1 MRVTVTTSG
10 SRGAVQPYVA
20 LGSGL
25 KAAGH
30 EVRIAAQ
37 EHFEGFVRA
46 RGLGFSP
53 ISGDPFQL
61 VAKLLEDGSNPLA
74 FARRFRRILE
84 PVMEQN
90 LEEYLGACRDA
101 EAVIYTPVGFLGY
114 YVALALGVPQV
125 GAALHPLFS
134 RTGHF
139 PSSMIV
145 LGKVHPR
152 KVHDRPYNYL
162 THIFSEQLFWQ
173 CFRAPVNK
181 AVRNLLGLSP
191 SFWGPFSELRRR
203 RVPMLYG
210 WSPSVLPQPPDWG
223 RWLHV
228 TGYWFLDHLGGWKP
242 PRDLADFLRSGP
254 PPVYVGF
261 GSMNKT
267 DPEELTDI
275 VLRAL
280 ERTDRRGVLVTGW
293 GGISNSALPDSVFGV
308 EEVPHDW
315 LFERVEAAVHHGGA
329 GTTAASLRAGI
340 PTIVVP
346 FFADQPFWGRRVAEL
361 GVGPEPIPR
370 HSLTVERLTNA
381 IQQATADR
389 GMNSRAAA
397 LGQQIKEENGIE
409 RAVEAFDFHTRKA
422 SFACR

>member
-1 MRVTVTTSG
+1 MRVTITTSG

-30 EVRIAAQ
+30 EVSIAAQ
-37 EHFEGFVRA
+37 GHFEGFVRA

-61 VAKLLEDGSNPLA
+61 VAGLLEEGNNPLA

-84 PVMEQN
+84 PLMEQN

-134 RTGHF
+134 RTGYF
-139 PSSMIV
+139 PSSVVV
-145 LGKVHPR
+145 LGNVHPR
-152 KVHDRPYNYL
+152 KARARLYNYL

-173 CFRAPVNK
+173 YFRAPVNK
-181 AVRNLLGLSP
+181 AVSNILGLSSP
-191 SFWGPFSELRRR
+191 FGGPFSELRIR

-210 WSPSVLPQPPDWG
+210 WSPSVLPPPPAWD

-228 TGYWFLDHLGGWKP
+228 TGYWFLEHLGEWKP
-242 PRDLADFLRSGP
+242 PRGLVDFLDSGL
-254 PPVYVGF
+254 PPVNVGF

-267 DPEELTDI
+267 DSEELTDI

-280 ERTDRRGVLVTGW
+280 ERTGRRGVLVTGW
-293 GGISNSALPDSVFGV
+293 GGISNSALPDTVFAV
-308 EEVPHDW
+308 DEVPHDW
-315 LFERVEAAVHHGGA
+315 LFDYVEAAVHHGGA

-340 PTIVVP
+340 PTVVVP
-346 FFADQPFWGRRVAEL
+346 FFADQPFWGRRVAEM

-370 HSLTVERLTNA
+370 RSLTVERLTSA

-389 GMNSRAAA
+389 DMKSKAAA
-397 LGQQIKEENGIE
+397 LGQRIKEENGIE
-409 RAVEAFDFHTRKA
+409 RAIEAFDLHLRKA
-422 SFACR
+422 N

>member
-1 MRVTVTTSG
+1 MRVLFATTAG
-10 SRGAVQPYVA
+10 EGHFGPMVPFAQACV
-20 LGSGL
+20 
-25 KAAGH
+25 AAGH

-37 EHFEGFVRA
+37 EHFEGFVSA

-210 WSPSVLPQPPDWG
+210 WSPSVLPKPPDWG
-223 RWLHV
+223 EWLHT
-228 TGYWFLDHLGGWKP
+228 TGYWFLERPEGWKP
-242 PRDLADFLRSGP
+242 PRGLTDFLDSGP
-254 PPVYVGF
+254 PPVFVGF
-261 GSMNKT
+261 GSMNNT
-267 DPEELTDI
+267 DPERLTDI

-280 ERTDRRGVLVTGW
+280 ERTGRRGILVTGW
-293 GGISNSALPDSVFGV
+293 GGLRDSDLPDSVFRV
-308 EEVPHDW
+308 EEIPQDW
-315 LFERVEAAVHHGGA
+315 LLERVEAAV
-329 GTTAASLRAGI
+329 R
-340 PTIVVP
+340 P
-346 FFADQPFWGRRVAEL
+346 
-361 GVGPEPIPR
+361 
-370 HSLTVERLTNA
+370 
-381 IQQATADR
+381 
-389 GMNSRAAA
+389 
-397 LGQQIKEENGIE
+397 
-409 RAVEAFDFHTRKA
+409 
-422 SFACR
+422 

>member
-1 MRVTVTTSG
+1 MRVTITTSG

-20 LGSGL
+20 LGAGL
-25 KAAGH
+25 NAAGH
-30 EVRIAAQ
+30 EVSIVAQ

-61 VAKLLEDGSNPLA
+61 VAGLLEENNNPVA

-84 PVMEQN
+84 PLMEQN

-114 YVALALGVPQV
+114 YVALTLGVPQV

-139 PSSMIV
+139 PSSV
-145 LGKVHPR
+145 VALGKVYPK
-152 KVHDRPYNYL
+152 KVHDRLYNYL

-173 CFRAPVNK
+173 YFRAPVNK
-181 AVRNLLGLSP
+181 AISNILGLSSP
-191 SFWGPFSELRRR
+191 FWGPFSELRSR

-210 WSPSVLPQPPDWG
+210 WSPSVLAPPPDWD

-228 TGYWFLDHLGGWKP
+228 TGYWFLEHLGEWKP
-242 PRDLADFLRSGP
+242 PRELVDFLRSGP

-280 ERTDRRGVLVTGW
+280 ERAGRRGVLVTGW
-293 GGISNSALPDSVFGV
+293 GGISNSALPETVFGV
-308 EEVPHDW
+308 DEVPHHW
-315 LFERVEAAVHHGGA
+315 LFDYVAAAVHHGGA

-340 PTIVVP
+340 PTVVVP
-346 FFADQPFWGRRVAEL
+346 FFADQPFWGRRVAEM
-361 GVGPEPIPR
+361 GVGPEPVAR
-370 HSLTVERLTNA
+370 RSLTVERLTSA
-381 IQQATADR
+381 IQQATAD
-389 GMNSRAAA
+389 GDMKSRAAS
-397 LGQQIKEENGIE
+397 LGQRIKEENGIE
-409 RAVEAFDFHTRKA
+409 RAIEAFDLIFREA
-422 SFACR
+422 N

>member
-1 MRVTVTTSG
+1 VRVTITTSG

-61 VAKLLEDGSNPLA
+61 VAGLLEESSNPLA
-74 FARRFRRILE
+74 FARRLGRIFE

-101 EAVIYTPVGFLGY
+101 EAVVYTPMGFLGY

-139 PSSMIV
+139 PSSMVV
-145 LGKVHPR
+145 LGTVHPR
-152 KVHDRPYNYL
+152 EVHDRLGNYL

-173 CFRAPVNK
+173 CFRAPVSR
-181 AVRNLLGLSP
+181 AVRDVLGLRA
-191 SFWGPFSELRRR
+191 SFWGPFGEWRRR

-210 WSPSVLPQPPDWG
+210 WSPSVLPPPPDWG
-223 RWLHV
+223 RWLRV
-228 TGYWFLDHLGGWKP
+228 TGYWFLEHPGGWKP
-242 PRDLADFLRSGP
+242 PRELVDFLESGP

-280 ERTDRRGVLVTGW
+280 ERTGRRGVLVTGW
-293 GGISNSALPDSVFGV
+293 GGISNSALPDTVFGV
-308 EEVPHDW
+308 DEVPHDW

-329 GTTAASLRAGI
+329 GTTAASLRAGL

-370 HSLTVERLTNA
+370 RSLTVGRLTHA
-381 IQQATADR
+381 IQRATAD
-389 GMNSRAAA
+389 GDMKSKAAA
-397 LGQQIKEENGIE
+397 LGQRIRAENGTE
-409 RAVEAFDFHTRKA
+409 RAAEAFDLHVRKA
-422 SFACR
+422 R

>member
-1 MRVTVTTSG
+1 MQVTITTSG

-37 EHFEGFVRA
+37 GHFEGFVRA
-46 RGLGFSP
+46 RGLEFSS
-53 ISGDPFQL
+53 ISGDPFRL
-61 VAKLLEDGSNPLA
+61 VAGLLEEGSNPLA
-74 FARRFRRILE
+74 FARRFRRLLE
-84 PVMEQN
+84 PLMEQN

-101 EAVIYTPVGFLGY
+101 KAVIYTPVGFLGY

-125 GAALHPLFS
+125 GATLHPLFS

-139 PSSMIV
+139 PSSMV
-145 LGKVHPR
+145 ALGKVDPR
-152 KVHDRPYNYL
+152 KAHDRFYNYL

-173 CFRAPVNK
+173 YFRAPVSK
-181 AVRNLLGLSP
+181 AVNNILGLGS

-210 WSPSVLPQPPDWG
+210 WSPSVLPQPPHWK

-228 TGYWFLDHLGGWKP
+228 TGYWFLEHLGEWKP
-242 PRDLADFLRSGP
+242 PRELVDFLDSGP

-280 ERTDRRGVLVTGW
+280 EHAGRRGVLVTGW
-293 GGISNSALPDSVFGV
+293 GGISNSVLPETVFAV
-308 EEVPHDW
+308 DEVPHNW
-315 LFERVEAAVHHGGA
+315 LFECVEAAVHHGGA
-329 GTTAASLRAGI
+329 GTTAESLRAGI
-340 PTIVVP
+340 PTVVVP
-346 FFADQPFWGRRVAEL
+346 FFADQPFWGRRMAEL
-361 GVGPEPIPR
+361 GVGPEPILR
-370 HSLTVERLTNA
+370 RSLTVERLTNA

-389 GMNSRAAA
+389 EMKSRAAA
-397 LGQQIKEENGIE
+397 LGQRIREENGIE
-409 RAVEAFDFHTRKA
+409 RAVEAFDLHLRKA
-422 SFACR
+422 S

>member
-181 AVRNLLGLSP
+181 AVRNVLGLSP

-210 WSPSVLPQPPDWG
+210 WSPSVLPPPPDWG
-223 RWLHV
+223 RWLRV
-228 TGYWFLDHLGGWKP
+228 TGYWFLEHPGGWKP
-242 PRDLADFLRSGP
+242 PRELVDFLDSGP

-275 VLRAL
+275 VVRAL
-280 ERTDRRGVLVTGW
+280 ERTGRRGVLVTGW
-293 GGISNSALPDSVFGV
+293 GGISNSALPDTVFGV
-308 EEVPHDW
+308 DEVPHDW

-329 GTTAASLRAGI
+329 GTTAASLRAGL

-370 HSLTVERLTNA
+370 RSLTVGRLTHA
-381 IQQATADR
+381 IQRATAD
-389 GMNSRAAA
+389 GDMKSKAAA
-397 LGQQIKEENGIE
+397 LGQRIRAENGTE
-409 RAVEAFDFHTRKA
+409 RAAEAFGLHVRKA
-422 SFACR
+422 R